1 MVRSCHEDDHRRGPP
16 IGCAEAASRRA
27 RFPGW
32 DGAGDRSGRRTAGGR
47 RTFAGANGG
56 RTLRR
61 PFHGRHRRE
70 AHGRTGSRADRED
83 AALKDVAALPAHAIL
98 ETYAVMTRLPGGLAL
113 PSSMAAEGIA
123 RRFPDRPLHLPDA
136 DRDAL
141 LSKLSSSDVFG
152 GATYDGLVGL
162 EAAAHGQTLMTLDR
176 RAQETYRRLQVP
188 YEIITL

>member
-1 MVRSCHEDDHRRGPP
+1 VIAALSDWHEHH
-16 IGCAEAASRRA
+16 IAAAE
-27 RFPGW
+27 
-32 DGAGDRSGRRTAGGR
+32 
-47 RTFAGANGG
+47 
-56 RTLRR
+56 
-61 PFHGRHRRE
+61 
-70 AHGRTGSRADRED
+70 
-83 AALKDVAALPAHAIL
+83 ALKDVAALPAHAIL